1 MLMRWDPFVEMN
13 RFQDDFF
20 RRAAVAPRRTAAARP
35 AVDIRET
42 ETQYVIAVEV
52 PGVPR
57 ENLAVEVDRD
67 VLTVR
72 GERKVATDEADESS
86 LRRVERYHGS
96 FARSFSLPTDVD
108 AEAIEAALH
117 DGVLEL
123 TIPKRS
129 RPSARAIEVKAA

>member
-13 RFQDDFF
+13 RFQDDLL
-20 RRAAVAPRRTAAARP
+20 RRAVVAPRRTAIRP

-42 ETQYVIAVEV
+42 ETSYVLAIEV
-52 PGVPR
+52 PGVAR
-57 ENLAVEVDRD
+57 ENLAVSVDRD

-72 GERKVATDEADESS
+72 GERKKATDEADEAS
-86 LRRVERYHGS
+86 LRRVERYHGT

-108 AEAIEAALH
+108 ADAIEASLH

-129 RPSARAIEVKAA
+129 RPTARSIDVKAA